1 MIEFYPDIKWVHV
14 TAVYMSGGLFLARG
28 LALQLGAN
36 WPMAAPLRYLSYSID
51 TVLLTAAFMLFTI
64 LPGAVF
70 ANGWLFTKLIL
81 LIIYIVL
88 GSLALKRGSTAARRA
103 ACYGAALLVFAYMV
117 SVAWA
122 HHPLGFLAGL
132 AS

>member
-14 TAVYMSGGLFLARG
+14 AAVYTSGGLFLARG

-70 ANGWLFTKLIL
+70 ANGWLYTKLAL
-81 LIIYIVL
+81 LIVYVVL
-88 GSLALKRGSTAARRA
+88 GSLALKRGSTAARRT
-103 ACYGAALLVFAYMV
+103 ACYVAALLVYAYMIG
-117 SVAWA
+117 VARA

-132 AS
+132 AG